1 MIRCLIKPLIM
12 RPFQMHEQH
21 YPMLLATMLHS
32 LSYACEYMK
41 WWTKVWICWDWVS
54 FAHWMHRKVYICV
67 QKGEAFY
74 QSNNWLLGHMY
85 RKYKLSPPDCV
96 GNKKWWFV
104 FIYEFYVRRL
114 SQNRDRLELNE
125 IKFAEDYAATSTST
139 PVLTMIETELEKFI
153 EEEVIELRI
162 LFSSDAWIISPHFTE
177 VLKFDRLKGHQWL
190 QGAHRWLAIEGPLG
204 PLADQLAKTLCF
216 RVC

>member
-1 MIRCLIKPLIM
+1 MSNQAIDYETFSDAWTTLSDVVSYHAAFIVIRLWIYEVVNKSVN
-12 RPFQMHEQH
+12 
-21 YPMLLATMLHS
+21 MLN
-32 LSYACEYMK
+32 
-41 WWTKVWICWDWVS
+41 WVS

-162 LFSSDAWIISPHFTE
+162 LFSSEAWITSPHFTE
-177 VLKFDRLKGHQWL
+177 VLKFDRLKGH
-190 QGAHRWLAIEGPLG
+190 
-204 PLADQLAKTLCF
+204 
-216 RVC
+216 